1 MPSKVQ
7 KMSALL
13 SKFRTLGQ
21 SKREKKLTQMSAL
34 LSSFSDIHQQS
45 RQRQVAN
52 FNLFS
57 LLQLSK
63 NEATQTTVLGWLLD
77 AEGSHGQGSL
87 FLEQLVKLCGDCI
100 PPEHFSQPYRLLCG
114 AIAPQLRLD
123 LILYRPGEFL
133 VAIDN
138 NILDREGI
146 NQAEL
151 EIIEMRQLGSA
162 QRIPKERQIAIFLTP
177 EGRAPRSG
185 DPDHWHQLSYPQLA
199 AAFDPVVLQL
209 NDLKLKH
216 ILVDWI
222 EVVSRV

>member
-1 MPSKVQ
+1 
-7 KMSALL
+7 MSALL
-13 SKFRTLGQ
+13 GKFRILGQ
-21 SKREKKLTQMSAL
+21 SKREKKQAQMSAFL
-34 LSSFSDIHQQS
+34 TSFSDIHQKS
-45 RQRQVAN
+45 RQLQVAN

-63 NEATQTTVLGWLLD
+63 NETTQTTVLGWLLD
-77 AEGSHGQGSL
+77 AEGSHGQGPL
-87 FLEQLVKLCGDCI
+87 FLEQLVKLCDDCI
-100 PPEHFSQPYRLLCG
+100 PPEHFSQPYRVLCA

-138 NILDREGI
+138 NLLGREGI
-146 NQAEL
+146 NQADL
-151 EIIEMRQLGSA
+151 EIIEMRRLGSA

-177 EGRAPRSG
+177 EGRAPFSG
-185 DPDHWHQLSYPQLA
+185 DASHWHLLSYPQLA
-199 AAFDPVVLQL
+199 AALDQVVPQL

-222 EVVSRV
+222 EVASRV

>member
-1 MPSKVQ
+1 
-7 KMSALL
+7 MSALL
-13 SKFRTLGQ
+13 SKFKTLGQ
-21 SKREKKLTQMSAL
+21 SKREKTQTQMSAF
-34 LSSFSDIHQQS
+34 LSSFSDLHQKS
-45 RQRQVAN
+45 RQGQVAN

-63 NEATQTTVLGWLLD
+63 NQATQTTVLGWLLD
-77 AEGSHGQGSL
+77 AEGNHGQGPL

-100 PPEHFSQPYRLLCG
+100 PLENFSQPYRLLSA

-146 NQAEL
+146 NQADL
-151 EIIEMRQLGSA
+151 EIMEMRRLGSA

-177 EGRAPRSG
+177 EGRSPLSG
-185 DPDHWHQLSYPQLA
+185 DPSHWHNLSYPQLA
-199 AAFDPVVLQL
+199 AAFSQVVPQL

-222 EVVSRV
+222 EVVSRI

>member
-13 SKFRTLGQ
+13 SKFKTLGQ
-21 SKREKKLTQMSAL
+21 SKREKKQTQMSAV
-34 LSSFSDIHQQS
+34 LSSFADIHQKS
-45 RQRQVAN
+45 RQHQIAN

-63 NEATQTTVLGWLLD
+63 NEATQTAILAWLLD
-77 AEGSHGQGSL
+77 SNANHGQGPL
-87 FLEQLVKLCGDCI
+87 FLEQLVKLCSDRI
-100 PPEHFSQPYRLLCG
+100 PPESFSQPYRVLSHSKV
-114 AIAPQLRLD
+114 PQLRLD
-123 LILYRPGEFL
+123 ITIYRPGEFL

-146 NQAEL
+146 NQADL
-151 EIIEMRQLGSA
+151 EIIEMRRLGSA

-177 EGRAPRSG
+177 EGREPLSG
-185 DPDHWHQLSYPQLA
+185 EPSHWYNLSYPQLG
-199 AAFDPVVLQL
+199 AAFARVVSQL

-222 EVVSRV
+222 EVVSKV

>member
-13 SKFRTLGQ
+13 GKFRTLGQ
-21 SKREKKLTQMSAL
+21 SKREKTQTQMSAF

-63 NEATQTTVLGWLLD
+63 NESTQTLVLGWLLD

-100 PPEHFSQPYRLLCG
+100 PLEHFSQPYRLLSG

-123 LILYRPGEFL
+123 LVLYRPGEFL
-133 VAIDN
+133 VAMDN

-146 NQAEL
+146 NQADL

-177 EGRAPRSG
+177 EGRAPVSG
-185 DPDHWHQLSYPQLA
+185 DPSHWHTLSYPQLA
-199 AAFDPVVLQL
+199 AALDPVVPQL

>member
-7 KMSALL
+7 KMNALL
-13 SKFRTLGQ
+13 GKFRTLGQ
-21 SKREKKLTQMSAL
+21 SKREKTQNQMSAL

-63 NEATQTTVLGWLLD
+63 NEATQTLVLGWLLD
-77 AEGSHGQGSL
+77 AEGSHGQGAL
-87 FLEQLVKLCGDCI
+87 FLEQLVKLCGDGI
-100 PPEHFSQPYRLLCG
+100 SAEHLSQPYRLLCR

-138 NILDREGI
+138 NLLDREGI
-146 NQAEL
+146 NQADL

-162 QRIPKERQIAIFLTP
+162 QRIPKERQLAIFLTP
-177 EGRAPRSG
+177 EGRAPLSG
-185 DPDHWHQLSYPQLA
+185 DPSHWHQISYPQLA
-199 AAFDPVVLQL
+199 AAFDPVVQQL

>member
-13 SKFRTLGQ
+13 GKFKTVGQ
-21 SKREKKLTQMSAL
+21 SKREKKQAQMSAL
-34 LSSFSDIHQQS
+34 LSSFSDIQQKS
-45 RQRQVAN
+45 RQRQIAK

-63 NEATQTTVLGWLLD
+63 NETTQTTVLGWLLD
-77 AEGSHGQGSL
+77 AEGSHGHGSL
-87 FLEQLVKLCGDCI
+87 FLEQLVKLFGNCI
-100 PPEHFSQPYRLLCG
+100 PSEHFSQPYRLLSG

-146 NQAEL
+146 NQADL
-151 EIIEMRQLGSA
+151 EIIEMRRLGSA

-177 EGRAPRSG
+177 EGREPVSG
-185 DPDHWHQLSYPQLA
+185 DPSHWHLLSYPQLA
-199 AAFDPVVLQL
+199 AAFDQVVPQL

-222 EVVSRV
+222 EVMSRI